1 MPKRQQ
7 RPEKPKRK
15 RKKTS
20 GIGVFPPDEALLKA
34 DETCNVLKISRR
46 TLWSWSN
53 GRHPILPPVKIG
65 GLPRWTVADVQRLI
79 RERKIAA

>member
-1 MPKRQQ
+1 MRKRQQ
-7 RPEKPKRK
+7 RTKKKEKPA
-15 RKKTS
+15 
-20 GIGVFPPDEALLKA
+20 GIGVFPPDQALLIA
-34 DETCNVLKISRR
+34 VEVCNVLKVSRR

-53 GRHPILPPVKIG
+53 GQHPILPPVKIG

>member
-1 MPKRQQ
+1 MRKRQQ
-7 RPEKPKRK
+7 RPEEKENP
-15 RKKTS
+15 S
-20 GIGVFPPDEALLKA
+20 GIGQFPPDEALLTA
-34 DETCNVLKISRR
+34 AETCNVLKISRR

-53 GRHPILPPVKIG
+53 GRRPILPPVKIG

>member
-1 MPKRQQ
+1 MRNDQQ
-7 RPEKPKRK
+7 RPGKPKKK

-20 GIGVFPPDEALLKA
+20 GIGVFPPELALLTA
-34 DETCNVLKISRR
+34 AETCNVLKVSRR

-53 GRHPILPPVKIG
+53 GQRPILPPVKIG

-79 RERKIAA
+79 SERKIAA

>member
-1 MPKRQQ
+1 MRKRQQ
-7 RPEKPKRK
+7 RPERRRK

-20 GIGVFPPDEALLKA
+20 GIGVFPPDEALLTA

-53 GRHPILPPVKIG
+53 GRRPILPPVKIG

>member
-1 MPKRQQ
+1 MRKRQQ
-7 RPEKPKRK
+7 RRRK

-20 GIGVFPPDEALLKA
+20 GIGVFPPDEALLTA

-53 GRHPILPPVKIG
+53 GRCSILPPVKIG
-65 GLPRWTVADVQRLI
+65 GLPRWTVAVVQRLI
-79 RERKIAA
+79 RERTIAA